1 MKQPKHLM
9 QLFSF
14 SVICLICLH
23 YLLVPTNKGYGI
35 QETISQTISA
45 PNSGAEPP
53 IEGQSP
59 AKSIRTKSPMG
70 TFSPSDPPA
79 PFVTIRVRVSAQ
91 ASPNDELEY
100 RILIENHSPAEAHQV
115 RVRNNIPTN
124 AKFLRATPPP
134 DSLEG
139 ELIWK
144 LGSLP
149 GNSSKEIKLVVM
161 VTGTGEVDCISRVQ
175 YEHGQAVKT
184 QLASP
189 LLIKMT
195 GPIQAML
202 YDTLS
207 YQIDIF
213 NTGNSELTGV
223 QLTNIIPD
231 GLEFLTSKPS
241 TSGENPLIWNIGA
254 IPSGQSKRLEFQAAA
269 KKTGKFINK
278 ATVTTTS
285 GIKKETSSKVEV
297 GEVKLALNI
306 GGPDRR
312 NINRPTSYQIT
323 ITNSGNQLVRGIKV
337 STKLDASTQFLAASG
352 GGRNENGEI
361 KWLIPQLA
369 PKQRQTV
376 QMVIKPTI
384 AGTLKN
390 RTEVTADKIPTGWQV
405 EKITIFENNNG
416 LVAEI
421 DKSIDPMELGEQ
433 TALTLRLINNSPNPI
448 KNLILSAISPDT
460 TIVTEGRGPTNFSRQ
475 PDKVGFLPLPSLE
488 PGKEVT
494 YSLFLQ
500 AKKTGDGT
508 FRLEYSADE
517 GISGKAE
524 ETISILPSSKAPA
537 SNEPPALP

>member
-1 MKQPKHLM
+1 MIQPKHLM

-14 SVICLICLH
+14 SVMCLICLH
-23 YLLVPTNKGYGI
+23 YLLVPINKGYGL
-35 QETISQTISA
+35 QETISPTISA

-53 IEGQSP
+53 IEGQYPSKSIP
-59 AKSIRTKSPMG
+59 AKSSMG

-100 RILIENHSPAEAHQV
+100 RILVENHSPAEAHQV
-115 RVRNNIPTN
+115 RIRNNIPTN

-149 GNSSKEIKLVVM
+149 GNSSKEIRLVVM

-241 TSGENPLIWNIGA
+241 TSGENPLIWNIGT
-254 IPSGQSKRLEFQAAA
+254 IPGGQSKRLEFQVAA
-269 KKTGKFINK
+269 KKTGEFINK

-285 GIKKETSSKVEV
+285 GMKKETSSKVEV
-297 GEVKLALNI
+297 GEVKLALNL

-312 NINRPTSYQIT
+312 TINRPTSYQIT
-323 ITNSGNQLVRGIKV
+323 ITNSGNQIVRGIKV
-337 STKLDASTQFLAASG
+337 SNKLDPSTQFLAASG

-421 DKSIDPMELGEQ
+421 DKSIDPMEIGEQ

-460 TIVTEGRGPTNFSRQ
+460 TVVTEGRGPTNFSRQ
-475 PDKVGFLPLPSLE
+475 PDKVGFLPLPILE
-488 PGKEVT
+488 PGKEIT

-500 AKKTGDGT
+500 AKKPGDGT

>member
-23 YLLVPTNKGYGI
+23 YLLVPTNKGYGL

-53 IEGQSP
+53 IEGQSLPKTIP
-59 AKSIRTKSPMG
+59 AKSSMG

-100 RILIENHSPAEAHQV
+100 RILVENHSPAEAHQV
-115 RVRNNIPTN
+115 RIRNNIPTN

-149 GNSSKEIKLVVM
+149 GNSSKEIKLIVM

-254 IPSGQSKRLEFQAAA
+254 IPGGQSKRLEFQVAA
-269 KKTGKFINK
+269 KKTGEFINK

-285 GIKKETSSKVEV
+285 GMKKETSSKVEV
-297 GEVKLALNI
+297 GEVKLALNL

-376 QMVIKPTI
+376 QMVIKPTV

-416 LVAEI
+416 LAAEI

-448 KNLILSAISPDT
+448 KNLILSAMSPDT
-460 TIVTEGRGPTNFSRQ
+460 TVVTEGRGPTNFSRQ
-475 PDKVGFLPLPSLE
+475 PDKVGFLPLPILE

-500 AKKTGDGT
+500 AKKPGDGT

>member
-23 YLLVPTNKGYGI
+23 YILVPTNKGYGI
-35 QETISQTISA
+35 QDTISPTISA
-45 PNSGAEPP
+45 PNSGSEPP
-53 IEGQSP
+53 IEGQYP
-59 AKSIRTKSPMG
+59 TKSIPSKSSMG

-100 RILIENHSPAEAHQV
+100 RILVENHSPAEAHQV

-124 AKFLRATPPP
+124 AKFLRANPPP

-149 GNSSKEIKLVVM
+149 GNSSKEIKLVVT

-254 IPSGQSKRLEFQAAA
+254 IPGGQSKRLEFQAAA
-269 KKTGKFINK
+269 KKTGEFINK

-285 GIKKETSSKVEV
+285 GMKKETSSKVEV
-297 GEVKLALNI
+297 GEVKLALNL

-337 STKLDASTQFLAASG
+337 SNKLDPSTQFLAASG

-416 LVAEI
+416 LAAEI
-421 DKSIDPMELGEQ
+421 DKSIDPMEIGEQ

-460 TIVTEGRGPTNFSRQ
+460 TVVTEGRGPTNFSRQ
-475 PDKVGFLPLPSLE
+475 PDKVGFLPLPILE

-500 AKKTGDGT
+500 AKKPGDGT

>member
-23 YLLVPTNKGYGI
+23 YLLVPTNKGYGL

-53 IEGQSP
+53 IEGQSLPKTIP
-59 AKSIRTKSPMG
+59 AKSSMG

-100 RILIENHSPAEAHQV
+100 RILVENHSPAEAHQV
-115 RVRNNIPTN
+115 RIRNNIPTN

-149 GNSSKEIKLVVM
+149 GNSSKEIKLIVM

-254 IPSGQSKRLEFQAAA
+254 IPGGQSKRLEFQVAA
-269 KKTGKFINK
+269 KKTGEFINK

-285 GIKKETSSKVEV
+285 GMKKETSSKVEV
-297 GEVKLALNI
+297 GEVKLALNL

-421 DKSIDPMELGEQ
+421 DKSIDPMEIGEQ

-448 KNLILSAISPDT
+448 KNLILSAMSPDT

-475 PDKVGFLPLPSLE
+475 PDKVGFLPLPILE

-500 AKKTGDGT
+500 AKKPGDGT

>member
-35 QETISQTISA
+35 QETVSQTIST

-59 AKSIRTKSPMG
+59 PKSIPAKSSMG

-100 RILIENHSPAEAHQV
+100 RILVENHSPAEAHQV

-124 AKFLRATPPP
+124 AKFIRATPQP

-144 LGSLP
+144 IGSLP

-241 TSGENPLIWNIGA
+241 TSGENPLIWTIGA
-254 IPSGQSKRLEFQAAA
+254 IPGGQSKRLEFQAAV
-269 KKTGKFINK
+269 KKTGEFINK
-278 ATVTTTS
+278 ATVTTSS
-285 GIKKETSSKVEV
+285 GMKKETSSKVEV
-297 GEVKLALNI
+297 GEIKLALNM

-323 ITNSGNQLVRGIKV
+323 ITNSGNQLARGIKV

-376 QMVIKPTI
+376 QMVIRPTM

-500 AKKTGDGT
+500 AKKPGDGT